1 MISCHCFLQV
11 CLSCLGRAVFLIP
24 VLEDCNSICV
34 QPVMVPQC
42 QRPSIRPMPHF
53 WRCCMRRWSVALR
66 IVLSSNSMFILNQF
80 RWFHADQIQAASA
93 SNTAHSIELGRLALL
108 ENTV

>member
-1 MISCHCFLQV
+1 MISCNFIASMTFLLRQ
-11 CLSCLGRAVFLIP
+11 GYVFIP
-24 VLEDCNSICV
+24 VLECCNSICIQLAHSTV
-34 QPVMVPQC
+34 C
-42 QRPSIRPMPHF
+42 QRPSIR
-53 WRCCMRRWSVALR
+53 RCSVALH

-80 RWFHADQIQAASA
+80 LGFQADQIQASSS